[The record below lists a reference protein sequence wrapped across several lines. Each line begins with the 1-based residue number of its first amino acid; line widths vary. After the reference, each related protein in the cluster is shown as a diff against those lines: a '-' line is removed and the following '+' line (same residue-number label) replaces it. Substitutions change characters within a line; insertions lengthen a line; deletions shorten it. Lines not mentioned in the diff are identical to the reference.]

1 MKEKQYIQMESLRI
15 IRSCSKAVSVTCTL
29 PSSPCQVWSEGT
41 LLANV
46 SENRPAFLVRGLPPA
61 APLRLVLYSATPHAR
76 STPVVKYARTLPRPP
91 LHLTGQWV
99 GGWRGFGTMNTG
111 GRGLFE
117 RHLVLYR
124 CI

>member
-1 MKEKQYIQMESLRI
+1 M
-15 IRSCSKAVSVTCTL
+15 
-29 PSSPCQVWSEGT
+29 WSEGT

-99 GGWRGFGTMNTG
+99 GGWRGLGPTILRKGVIQVRLVILIVSVGWWDEVRKMLESNMG
-111 GRGLFE
+111 GRRE
-117 RHLVLYR
+117 KSD
-124 CI
+124 